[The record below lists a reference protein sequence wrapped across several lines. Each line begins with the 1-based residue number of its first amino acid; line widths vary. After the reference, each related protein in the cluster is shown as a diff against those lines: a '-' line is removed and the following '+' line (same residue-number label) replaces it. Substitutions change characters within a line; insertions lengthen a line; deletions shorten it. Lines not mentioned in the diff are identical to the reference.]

1 MIRPESRTARNRSG
15 RVAALVGAMIGA
27 VALAGCGAG
36 QITQTSDQVAAVA
49 GANATVGPIAVRN
62 ARIEF
67 NTAAHGAA
75 IYLAGSSAPL
85 EMSIVGTGNEADTL
99 VSASSPVASAV
110 QISGTT
116 TIPGGRTLVVAG
128 APAEAAATPA
138 ATAAPTA
145 TDTAA
150 PAPAPTTTAPTT
162 APTTAAPTSA
172 ATSTIQPPLAEPG
185 TASIVL
191 TGLRQNLE
199 VGPTYRVTLTF
210 QRAGSVQVDVPVA
223 SPDIPRVD
231 AH

>member
-1 MIRPESRTARNRSG
+1 VIRPESRTARNRSG

-49 GANATVGPIAVRN
+49 GANATVGPIAIRN

-67 NTAAHGAA
+67 DTAAHGAA
-75 IYLAGSSAPL
+75 VYLAGSSAPL
-85 EMSIVGTGNEADTL
+85 EMSIVDTSNEADTL

-128 APAEAAATPA
+128 APTEAAATPT
-138 ATAAPTA
+138 ATAAPAA

-150 PAPAPTTTAPTT
+150 PAPAPTTAAPTT
-162 APTTAAPTSA
+162 IPAPITAATPTVE
-172 ATSTIQPPLAEPG
+172 PPFVEQG

-199 VGPTYRVTLTF
+199 VGPTYPVTLTF
-210 QRAGSVQVDVPVA
+210 QRAGSVQIAVPVA
-223 SPDIPRVD
+223 SPDTPRVD

>member
-1 MIRPESRTARNRSG
+1 
-15 RVAALVGAMIGA
+15 MIGA

-49 GANATVGPIAVRN
+49 GANATVGPIAIRN

-67 NTAAHGAA
+67 DTAAHGAA
-75 IYLAGSSAPL
+75 VYLAGSSAPL
-85 EMSIVGTGNEADTL
+85 EMSIVNTGNEADTL

-128 APAEAAATPA
+128 TPADATATPA
-138 ATAAPTA
+138 TTAAPTA

-150 PAPAPTTTAPTT
+150 PAPAPTTATPT
-162 APTTAAPTSA
+162 TTAATPTVE
-172 ATSTIQPPLAEPG
+172 PPFVEQG
-185 TASIVL
+185 TANIVL
-191 TGLRQNLE
+191 TGLRQDLE
-199 VGPTYRVTLTF
+199 VGPTYPVTLTF
-210 QRAGSVQVDVPVA
+210 QRAGSVQLGVPVA
-223 SPDIPRVD
+223 SPDTPRVD

>member
-36 QITQTSDQVAAVA
+36 QIAQTSEQVAAVA
-49 GANATVGPIAVRN
+49 GANESVGPIAVRN
-62 ARIEF
+62 ARIQF
-67 NTAAHGAA
+67 DTAAHGAA
-75 IYLAGSSAPL
+75 VYLAGSSAPL
-85 EMSIVGTGNEADTL
+85 EMSIVNTGNEVDTL

-128 APAEAAATPA
+128 APAEATATPTA
-138 ATAAPTA
+138 AAPTA

-150 PAPAPTTTAPTT
+150 PAPTPTTTPAPTSP
-162 APTTAAPTSA
+162 APTTAATPTVE
-172 ATSTIQPPLAEPG
+172 PPFVEPG

-199 VGPTYRVTLTF
+199 VGPTYPVTLTF
-210 QRAGSVQVDVPVA
+210 QRAGSVQIPVPVA
-223 SPDIPRVD
+223 SPDTPRVD

>member
-49 GANATVGPIAVRN
+49 GANATVGPIAIRN

-67 NTAAHGAA
+67 DTAAHGAA
-75 IYLAGSSAPL
+75 VYLAGSSAPL
-85 EMSIVGTGNEADTL
+85 EMSIVDTSNEADTL

-128 APAEAAATPA
+128 APT
-138 ATAAPTA
+138 ATAAPAA

-150 PAPAPTTTAPTT
+150 PAPAPTTAAPTT
-162 APTTAAPTSA
+162 IPAPITAATPTVE
-172 ATSTIQPPLAEPG
+172 PPFVEQG

-199 VGPTYRVTLTF
+199 VGPIYPVTLTF
-210 QRAGSVQVDVPVA
+210 QRAGSVQIAVPVA
-223 SPDIPRVD
+223 SPDTPRAD